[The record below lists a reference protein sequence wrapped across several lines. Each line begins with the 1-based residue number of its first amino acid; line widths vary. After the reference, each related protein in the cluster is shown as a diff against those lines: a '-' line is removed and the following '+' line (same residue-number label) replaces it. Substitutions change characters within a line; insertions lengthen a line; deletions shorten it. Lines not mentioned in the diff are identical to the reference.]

1 MRLSIFFIKLNIIEF
16 HIYIYQDC
24 PHKYVKFKIDEFQ
37 IYCQSAKPPPPPPHP
52 LPFRGEFGCWI
63 AVHILEE
70 IEHLYLIG
78 KFRLINTFHYV
89 ISSLKIL
96 DLLNT

>member
-1 MRLSIFFIKLNIIEF
+1 M
-16 HIYIYQDC
+16 YQDC
-24 PHKYVKFKIDEFQ
+24 PHKYVKLKIDEFQ
-37 IYCQSAKPPPPPPHP
+37 IYCQSAKPPPPP
-52 LPFRGEFGCWI
+52 LLFCGEFGCWI
-63 AVHILEE
+63 AVHILAE